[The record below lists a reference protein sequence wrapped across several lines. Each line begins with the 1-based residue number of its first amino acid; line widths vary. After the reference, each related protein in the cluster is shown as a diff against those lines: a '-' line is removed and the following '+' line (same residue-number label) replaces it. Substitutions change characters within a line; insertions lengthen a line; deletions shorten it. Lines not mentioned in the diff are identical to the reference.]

1 MTFDPHVKIGRNEP
15 CPCGSGRKYKDC
27 HLRTVEAE
35 RSALLKLRQTH
46 DVVLAR
52 LLLSARDS
60 DPAALEQA
68 FGVFWNERYQFSD
81 LARLNDIEGYG
92 ADRFLV
98 WATFDYRG
106 ADGLTE
112 VERMAAAPPADL
124 PADALPLLQ
133 QWQSVRLRPYVIERS
148 TKQSTQLRDMLTEE
162 LVTLDTDHRG
172 MRLESGDVLIA
183 HLLPPLPSAA
193 GCRLGG
199 PAVPLT
205 PDTAA
210 PLKDL
215 LAAYLAAAQRE
226 NAAAGWDDVLRQHSA
241 AINHFVLAL
250 PTDKPDPE
258 RLTAYVQAE
267 RDRLLA

>member
-35 RSALLKLRQTH
+35 RSALMKLRQTH
-46 DVVLAR
+46 DIVLAR
-52 LLLSARDS
+52 LLLTARDS

-68 FGVFWNERYQFSD
+68 FNVFWNNRYSFSD
-81 LARLNDIEGYG
+81 LAGLNDLEGYG

-98 WATFDYRG
+98 WATFDYLG
-106 ADGLTE
+106 ADGLTQ
-112 VERMAAAPPADL
+112 VERMAADLPADI
-124 PADALPLLQ
+124 PADALPLLE

-148 TKQSTQLRDMLTEE
+148 TKQSTQLRDMLSQD
-162 LVTLDTDHRG
+162 VVMLDTDHRG

-183 HLLPPLPSAA
+183 HLLPPLPGAA

-205 PDTAA
+205 PDTAE
-210 PLKDL
+210 PLQQL
-215 LAAYLAAAQRE
+215 FSAYLEAAQRTD
-226 NAAAGWDDVLRQHSA
+226 AAAGWNDVLRLHSA
-241 AINHFVLAL
+241 ALNHFVLAL

-258 RLTAYVQAE
+258 RLAAYVQAE